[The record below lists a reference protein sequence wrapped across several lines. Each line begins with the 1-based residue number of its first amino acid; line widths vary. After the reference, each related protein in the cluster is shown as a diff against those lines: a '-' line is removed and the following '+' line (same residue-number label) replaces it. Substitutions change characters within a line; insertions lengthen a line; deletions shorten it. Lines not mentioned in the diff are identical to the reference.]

1 MFDIIKRMKRPSPS
15 PQPTPLQIWV
25 GWAESRIAAVTI
37 NEGLFVQRSG
47 PVVRGPMTIT
57 FTVRLVR
64 PAPAALRKILAL
76 GPTLAQALA
85 VEAVRITDNAHGIR
99 IEVPSPEPVTPTV
112 DFLMEHTAGVNVCI
126 GMDEA
131 RRPVRVDLGNYP
143 ALMWVG
149 PTRKGKTE
157 GMKSALLALL
167 AQNPTLRVII
177 VGRLLNWAPFLT
189 VPGVL
194 DVIGDHTLGLAAAHW
209 LNDELERRTNQAQ
222 PQGGPLLFIV
232 DDLPFVLK
240 SVPSIATPLGNLA
253 GAGGAVGIYLM
264 VATQFAG
271 SRAGSGGVAMEANI
285 LAKVMYR
292 AASNTQAAQSAGR
305 GGVGLDQLSGAKGDA
320 VLILDS
326 SEQRLATAYLPETFW
341 ARHRPVGEGARAQN
355 TRPWR
360 QNGAAPRQARGPAA
374 ELVEARPAERAER
387 PGTTQN
393 GPERPRTPPV
403 THGDVAAD
411 VGEGITASSTRS
423 ARSAALSLTERVE
436 LRLASIRS
444 RVPTA
449 TSSGPLFTTDHPPTL
464 AEAQAVKSLYQLVGS
479 KEQLYPLVTGPKN
492 GKRSDWLSAALGI
505 KKETLTS

>member
-1 MFDIIKRMKRPSPS
+1 MFDIIKRIKRPSPP

-25 GWAESRIAAVTI
+25 EWAESRIAAVTI

-112 DFLMEHTAGVNVCI
+112 DFLIEHTAGVNVCI

-131 RRPVRVDLGNYP
+131 RHPVRVDLRNYP

-157 GMKSALLALL
+157 GMKSALLAML
-167 AQNPTLRVII
+167 AQNPALRVII

-194 DVIGDHTLGLAAAHW
+194 DVIGDHTLGLAAANW

-240 SVPSIATPLGNLA
+240 SVPGIATPLGNLA

-305 GGVGLDQLSGAKGDA
+305 GGIGLDQLSGAKGDA
-320 VLILDS
+320 VLLLDS

-355 TRPWR
+355 ALPWR
-360 QNGAAPRQARGPAA
+360 QNGAAGRP
-374 ELVEARPAERAER
+374 ERPAERAER
-387 PGTTQN
+387 PKTTQN

-403 THGDVAAD
+403 THGDVTSD
-411 VGEGITASSTRS
+411 VGEGVTDSSARS
-423 ARSAALSLTERVE
+423 ARSDAISLTERVE